1 MGKETLE
8 KILATLDNIEKK
20 VIRLQNALDTKK
32 QKEQA
37 ELKKQWQ
44 NEDAERALRD
54 E

>member
-8 KILATLDNIEKK
+8 KILTTLDNIEKK
-20 VIRLQNALDTKK
+20 VIRLQNALDTKR
-32 QKEQA
+32 QQDE
-37 ELKKQWQ
+37 ENLKKQWQ

>member
-20 VIRLQNALDTKK
+20 VIRLQNALDSKR
-32 QKEQA
+32 QQDE
-37 ELKKQWQ
+37 ENLKKRWQ